1 MVEINHKI
9 IITGILAFTLIEI
22 ILIIFDH
29 DSILLTSSILG
40 AIGLAIGIVIPVPK
54 INNSTGVLK
63 W

>member
-1 MVEINHKI
+1 MVEIDHKI
-9 IITGILAFTLIEI
+9 IITGILSLTLIEM
-22 ILIIFDH
+22 ILIIFNH

-54 INNSTGVLK
+54 IDNKSGVLK